1 MAANRSHYLRTMV
14 KLHISDIQTEPG
26 TEIVK
31 GSEATRATC
40 FFVAWYSE
48 SKKILYLNCSD
59 PKKLLP
65 QDVVRIGFRKAKLKK

>member
-1 MAANRSHYLRTMV
+1 VV
-14 KLHISDIQTEPG
+14 KLHITDIQIEPG

-31 GSEATRATC
+31 GSNATRATC

-48 SKKILYLNCSD
+48 SKKTIYLNCAD

-65 QDVVRIGFRKAKLKK
+65 PDVVRIGFKKNKKR

>member
-1 MAANRSHYLRTMV
+1 MI

-48 SKKILYLNCSD
+48 RNKTIYLNYPD
-59 PKKLLP
+59 PKNLLP
-65 QDVVRIGFRKAKLKK
+65 PDVVRIGFKKNKKR

>member
-1 MAANRSHYLRTMV
+1 MV
-14 KLHISDIQTEPG
+14 RLHITQITTELG

-31 GSEATRATC
+31 GSDATRANC

-48 SKKILYLNCSD
+48 EKKTIYLNCSD

-65 QDVVRIGFRKAKLKK
+65 PDVVRIGFRRTKRKR

>member
-1 MAANRSHYLRTMV
+1 MV
-14 KLHISDIQTEPG
+14 KLHITDIQTEPG

-31 GSEATRATC
+31 GRDATRATC

-48 SKKILYLNCSD
+48 EKGIIYLNCSD

-65 QDVVRIGFRKAKLKK
+65 PNVVRIGFRKTKRKR

>member
-1 MAANRSHYLRTMV
+1 MV
-14 KLHISDIQTEPG
+14 KLRISDIQTEPG

-31 GSEATRATC
+31 GGEATGATC

-48 SKKILYLNCSD
+48 SKKTLYLNCSD

-65 QDVVRIGFRKAKLKK
+65 PDVVRIGFRRNKKR

>member
-1 MAANRSHYLRTMV
+1 MV

-31 GSEATRATC
+31 GSEATGATC

-48 SKKILYLNCSD
+48 SKKTLYLNCSD

-65 QDVVRIGFRKAKLKK
+65 PDVERIGFRRNKKR

>member
-1 MAANRSHYLRTMV
+1 MV
-14 KLHISDIQTEPG
+14 KLHITQITTEPG

-31 GSEATRATC
+31 GPDATRATC

-48 SKKILYLNCSD
+48 SENTIYLNCPD

-65 QDVVRIGFRKAKLKK
+65 DDVQRIGFRKAKRKK

>member
-1 MAANRSHYLRTMV
+1 MV
-14 KLHISDIQTEPG
+14 KLHITDIQTEPG

-31 GSEATRATC
+31 DSEATRATC

-48 SKKILYLNCSD
+48 EKKTIYLNCAD

-65 QDVVRIGFRKAKLKK
+65 DDVQRIGFRKAKRKMR

>member
-1 MAANRSHYLRTMV
+1 MV
-14 KLHISDIQTEPG
+14 KLHITQITTEPG

-31 GSEATRATC
+31 GPDATRATC

-48 SKKILYLNCSD
+48 EKEIIYLNCSD

-65 QDVVRIGFRKAKLKK
+65 PDVVRIGFKKNKKR